1 MQSQLGAGKVNPWE
15 ALGPKPV
22 KQAAVCWLALGPSL
36 VRWHGEPETTSCDVP
51 SLSQQVLVLAG
62 CGGWQRP
69 PCSSG
74 WQTAK
79 LTFGVMGKC

>member
-36 VRWHGEPETTSCDVP
+36 VRWHGELETTSCDVP
-51 SLSQQVLVLAG
+51 ARVSRSWCWLGVGAGRDDFAVL
-62 CGGWQRP
+62 GGKRR
-69 PCSSG
+69 S
-74 WQTAK
+74 
-79 LTFGVMGKC
+79 